1 MSDIRIPF
9 YNHRCLSIDKNPVS
23 NMESK
28 FKRKEHIKFTPT
40 FFSGGK
46 MKGVWNFVKCLK
58 IDMKFSVCT

>member
-40 FFSGGK
+40 FFLVGK
-46 MKGVWNFVKCLK
+46 
-58 IDMKFSVCT
+58 